1 MNHVL
6 TSANAKLKNVI
17 LSTAIVASLA
27 LMIPGCRIPQ
37 LQGPDPAHSTP
48 ERFNAP
54 ASVESSDQLDEN
66 SACVSIDEFFDN
78 PVIVSL
84 IDEALINNQELKILN
99 QEIQIAQNE
108 IMKRRGAYL
117 PFLNFVSGASLTK
130 SSDYSPLGAG
140 EQQLYSPA
148 GTTFPQPL
156 PNFLIAGEVSW
167 QIDIWRQLR
176 NARDA
181 ATLRYLGTCEGRNY
195 TVTRLVAEIA
205 EKYYLLLA
213 LDKRLETLDMTIELQ
228 EKSLSMSKS
237 KKEFGRDS
245 EFPVQRFQADV
256 RRFQSEKLLIKQQII
271 ETENRINFLAG
282 RYPQPIERPSQE
294 FLNLN
299 MHTLRV
305 GFPSQLLLN
314 RTDIRQAERQLEAAG
329 LDVKVARARFYP
341 QLFITAGVG
350 YDAFNTKY
358 LLLTPQSLIY
368 NIAGDLTAPVINR
381 LAIKADYLSANA
393 KQLQSLVNYQR
404 TILNAFTEV
413 INLTNKVE
421 NYGRSV
427 ELKKQ
432 QVKSLESAIDNAIKL
447 YNAARFDYLEVLLVQ
462 RDLNQARLDLIDTK
476 QGQLSAIVNAYQ
488 ALGGGLNRSGPP
500 QEIMVLPPEAA
511 EEEVVV
517 PPVPEVK

>member
-1 MNHVL
+1 MNLLL
-6 TSANAKLKNVI
+6 TSTNSKLKNFVVA
-17 LSTAIVASLA
+17 TTIVFSLV
-27 LMIPGCRIPQ
+27 LVIPGCRIPQ
-37 LQGPDPAHSTP
+37 LQGPEPAHETP
-48 ERFNAP
+48 DRYNAP
-54 ASVESSDQLDEN
+54 SSVESTTQLDEN
-66 SACVSIDEFFDN
+66 SACVSVDEFFDN

-108 IMKRRGAYL
+108 ILKRRGAYL

-140 EQQLYSPA
+140 EQQLYNPS

-181 ATLRYLGTCEGRNY
+181 ATLRYLGTTEGRNY
-195 TVTRLVAEIA
+195 LVTRLVAEIA

-256 RRFQSEKLLIKQQII
+256 RRFQGDRLLIKQQII

-282 RYPQPIERPSQE
+282 RYPQPIPRPTQE
-294 FLNLN
+294 FLDLNL
-299 MHTLRV
+299 HTLRV

-314 RTDIRQAERQLEAAG
+314 RTDIRQAERELEAAG

-358 LLLTPQSLIY
+358 LLLTPESLIY

-381 LAIKADYLSANA
+381 FAIRADYMSANA
-393 KQLQSLVNYQR
+393 KQIQSLVNYQR

-413 INLTNKVE
+413 INLTNKAE
-421 NYGRSV
+421 NYGKSV

-432 QVKSLESAIDNAIKL
+432 QVAALDSAIDSALKL
-447 YNAARFDYLEVLLVQ
+447 YNATKFDYLEVLLVQ
-462 RDLNQARLDLIDTK
+462 RDLNQARLDLIDIK

-488 ALGGGLNRSGPP
+488 ALGGGLNRSAPP
-500 QEIMVLPPEAA
+500 QEILYMPNETV
-511 EEEVVV
+511 EEEVVI
-517 PPVPEVK
+517 PPVPESK

>member
-1 MNHVL
+1 MNRLL
-6 TSANAKLKNVI
+6 TSTITPFKSLI
-17 LSTAIVASLA
+17 LTASIVASLF
-27 LMIPGCRIPQ
+27 LTIPGCRIPQ
-37 LQGPDPAHSTP
+37 LQQPEPAHETP
-48 ERFNAP
+48 DRFNAP
-54 ASVESSDQLDEN
+54 ASTESTTQLDEN

-84 IDEALINNQELKILN
+84 IDEALINNQELRILN
-99 QEIQIAQNE
+99 QDIQIAQNE
-108 IMKRRGAYL
+108 ILKRRGAYL

-130 SSDYSPLGAG
+130 SSDYSPFGAG
-140 EQQLYSPA
+140 EQQLYNPA

-181 ATLRYLGTCEGRNY
+181 ATLRYLGTTEGRNY
-195 TVTRLVAEIA
+195 MVTRLVAEIA

-256 RRFQSEKLLIKQQII
+256 RRFQSDKLLIKQQII

-282 RYPQPIERPSQE
+282 RYPQPIPRPSQE
-294 FLNLN
+294 FLDLNL
-299 MHTLRV
+299 HTLKV

-314 RTDIRQAERQLEAAG
+314 RTDIRQAERELEAAG

-341 QLFITAGVG
+341 SLFITAGIG

-358 LLLTPQSLIY
+358 LLLTPESLIY
-368 NIAGDLTAPVINR
+368 NIAGDLSAPVINR
-381 LAIKADYLSANA
+381 FAIRADYMSANA
-393 KQLQSLVNYQR
+393 KQIQSLVNYQR

-421 NYGRSV
+421 NYGNSV

-488 ALGGGLNRSGPP
+488 ALGGGLNRSGPS
-500 QEIMVLPPEAA
+500 QEILYLPSEAV
-511 EEEVVV
+511 EEEAVI
-517 PPVPEVK
+517 PPVPEAK

>member
-1 MNHVL
+1 M
-6 TSANAKLKNVI
+6 
-17 LSTAIVASLA
+17 
-27 LMIPGCRIPQ
+27 
-37 LQGPDPAHSTP
+37 
-48 ERFNAP
+48 
-54 ASVESSDQLDEN
+54 
-66 SACVSIDEFFDN
+66 
-78 PVIVSL
+78 
-84 IDEALINNQELKILN
+84 
-99 QEIQIAQNE
+99 
-108 IMKRRGAYL
+108 
-117 PFLNFVSGASLTK
+117 
-130 SSDYSPLGAG
+130 GAG

-181 ATLRYLGTCEGRNY
+181 ATLRYLGTTEGRNY
-195 TVTRLVAEIA
+195 MVTRLVAEIA

-256 RRFQSEKLLIKQQII
+256 RRFQSDKLLIKQQII

-282 RYPQPIERPSQE
+282 RYPQPIPRPSQE
-294 FLNLN
+294 FLDLNLQ
-299 MHTLRV
+299 TLKV

-314 RTDIRQAERQLEAAG
+314 RTDIRQAERELEAAG

-350 YDAFNTKY
+350 YDAFNTRY
-358 LLLTPQSLIY
+358 LLLTPESLIY

-381 LAIKADYLSANA
+381 FAIKADYMSANA
-393 KQLQSLVNYQR
+393 KQIQSLVNYQR

-421 NYGRSV
+421 NYGNSV

-432 QVKSLESAIDNAIKL
+432 QVKSLESAIDSAIKL

-488 ALGGGLNRSGPP
+488 ALGGGLNRSAPP
-500 QEIMVLPPEAA
+500 EGMLALPPEVI
-511 EEEVVV
+511 EEEVVI
-517 PPVPEVK
+517 PPVPEAK

>member
-1 MNHVL
+1 MNRRL
-6 TSANAKLKNVI
+6 TSTNTPFKNHI
-17 LSTAIVASLA
+17 LSAAVVASLV
-27 LMIPGCRIPQ
+27 LIFPGCRIPQ
-37 LQGPDPAHSTP
+37 LQGPDPAHPTP

-66 SACVSIDEFFDN
+66 SACVSVDEFFDN

-84 IDEALINNQELKILN
+84 IDEALVNNQELKILN

-108 IMKRRGAYL
+108 VLKRRGAYL
-117 PFLNFVSGASLTK
+117 PFLNFLTGASLTK

-181 ATLRYLGTCEGRNY
+181 ASLRYLGTCEGRNY
-195 TVTRLVAEIA
+195 MVTRLVAEIA

-256 RRFQSEKLLIKQQII
+256 RRFQSDKLLIKQQII

-282 RYPQPIERPSQE
+282 RYPQPIPRPSQE
-294 FLNLN
+294 FLDLNL
-299 MHTLRV
+299 HTLRV

-314 RTDIRQAERQLEAAG
+314 RTDIRQAERELEAAG

-341 QLFITAGVG
+341 SLFITAGVG

-358 LLLTPQSLIY
+358 LLLTPESLIY
-368 NIAGDLTAPVINR
+368 NIAGDLTMPVINR
-381 LAIKADYLSANA
+381 FAIRADYMSANA
-393 KQLQSLVNYQR
+393 RQIQSLVKYQR
-404 TILNAFTEV
+404 TILNSFTEV

-432 QVKSLESAIDNAIKL
+432 QVASLESAIDNAIKL

-488 ALGGGLNRSGPP
+488 ALGGGLNRSAPP
-500 QEIMVLPPEAA
+500 EGMLVLPPEAI

-517 PPVPEVK
+517 PPVPEEK